1 MKELIRKAKDIRT
14 QMAHATISGH
24 VYKKWGA
31 DFRATYVDDAVK
43 ELNEDGYNI
52 TINDIK
58 ECSESE
64 LREAGFSAWE
74 EPDSDN
80 KVLMLVPLTLV
91 PFIDKELVVE
101 CFSSSDEG
109 GSKVY
114 KLGEVDLDHRYGS
127 IAYGIKVDATPVDDK
142 PTE

>member
-1 MKELIRKAKDIRT
+1 MKELIRKANSIKT

-52 TINDIK
+52 TIDDIK
-58 ECSESE
+58 ECSEDE
-64 LREAGFSAWE
+64 LREAGFSAWSE
-74 EPDSDN
+74 ADAEN
-80 KVLMLVPLTLV
+80 KILMLVPLTLV
-91 PFIDKELVVE
+91 PFIDTELEVE
-101 CFSSSDEG
+101 CFSSGSEDEP
-109 GSKVY
+109 KVY

-127 IAYGIKVDATPVDDK
+127 IAYGVKITATPVEDDGAQ
-142 PTE
+142 